1 MALRRVYST
10 DEDLTDRE
18 HKNLLI
24 FEAIRRNKEITKTE
38 ISKLTRLNIVTVSNY
53 TNHFIEQGFV
63 IERGFDVSG
72 GGRRPLLLELNPKA
86 GYVLGLGLSMTNM
99 VGVLTDL
106 GANVVAELKR
116 EKPKVI
122 ATRDSPLSQE
132 SAEALIQG
140 IIQLAADL
148 IDRSGVE
155 PSKIRGIGVGIPG
168 IIDEPGRTV
177 RWTSQIG
184 VPGKESP
191 YDISVAIS
199 VKDLFERRFNT
210 PTFIE
215 NDATVAAF
223 GVLWLGLEP
232 GIKNMIYMYSGV
244 GAGIIINGEVYRGTS
259 GGAGEVSIYDPF
271 DGKGKYP
278 MGDGPRCEIGDFC
291 HLKMITLDMGMVQQ
305 ARVAIQKG
313 TETSL
318 RQLEETLTEKQ
329 IIDAAKDGDRLATSI
344 VENAGLNLGIKTA
357 FLVNFL
363 NPEVVVVGGGIE
375 EAGGMV
381 LEPIKQMV
389 KKCCFSEHA
398 ADVRIILS
406 RLGENAVA
414 LGAASL
420 VIQSVF
426 AQV

>member
-1 MALRRVYST
+1 MRRVYST

-18 HKNLLI
+18 RKNLQI

-38 ISKLTRLNIVTVSNY
+38 ISKLTQLNIVTVSNY
-53 TNHFIEQGFV
+53 INHFIEQGFV

-72 GGRRPLLLELNPKA
+72 GGRRPLLLELNPKV
-86 GYVLGLGLSMTNM
+86 GYVVGLGLSMTNM

-132 SAEALIQG
+132 SAEALIEG

-148 IDRSGVE
+148 IAQSGVE

-191 YDISVAIS
+191 LDISVAIS
-199 VKDLFERRFNT
+199 VKDLFERRFNIS
-210 PTFIE
+210 TFIE

-244 GAGIIINGEVYRGTS
+244 GAGVIINGEVYRGTS
-259 GGAGEVSIYDPF
+259 GGAGEVSIYDPY
-271 DGKGKYP
+271 DGRGKFP
-278 MGDGPRCEIGDFC
+278 MGEGPHCEIGDFC
-291 HLKMITLDMGMVQQ
+291 HLKMVTLDMGMAQQ
-305 ARVAIQKG
+305 ARGAIQKE
-313 TETSL
+313 TQTSL
-318 RQLEETLTEKQ
+318 SQFGDALTEKQ
-329 IIDAAKDGDRLATSI
+329 IIDAAKDGDRLAVAL
-344 VENAGLNLGIKTA
+344 VENAGVNLGIKIA
-357 FLVNFL
+357 YLVNFL

-375 EAGGMV
+375 EAGAMV
-381 LEPIKQMV
+381 LEPIKRMV

>member
-1 MALRRVYST
+1 MRRVYST
-10 DEDLTDRE
+10 DENLTDRE

-38 ISKLTRLNIVTVSNY
+38 ISKLTKLNIVTVSNY
-53 TNHFIEQGFV
+53 TNHFIEEGFV
-63 IERGFDVSG
+63 IEKGFDISG
-72 GGRRPLLLELNPKA
+72 GGRRPLLLELNPKV

-132 SAEALIQG
+132 SAEVLIEG
-140 IIQLAADL
+140 LIQLAADL
-148 IDRSGVE
+148 IAQSGVD
-155 PSKIRGIGVGIPG
+155 PTKIRGIGAGIPG

-191 YDISVAIS
+191 YDISVALS
-199 VKDLFERRFNT
+199 VKDLFERRFNI

-278 MGDGPRCEIGDFC
+278 MGDGPRCEIGDLC
-291 HLKMITLDMGMVQQ
+291 HLKMITLDMGMIQKAKQ
-305 ARVAIQKG
+305 AIQRG
-313 TETSL
+313 TET
-318 RQLEETLTEKQ
+318 TLKRIEGELNEKQ
-329 IIDAAKDGDRLATSI
+329 IIEAAKDGDRLAISL
-344 VENAGLNLGIKTA
+344 VENTGVDLGIKIA

-363 NPEVVVVGGGIE
+363 NPEVVVLGGGIE
-375 EAGGMV
+375 EAGAMV
-381 LEPIKQMV
+381 LEPIKRMI
-389 KKCCFSEHA
+389 KKCCFAEHA
-398 ADVRIILS
+398 GDVRIILS
-406 RLGENAVA
+406 RLGEDSVA

-420 VIQSVF
+420 MIQSVF